1 MNLTGSELKEI
12 CSVLRTYIAHAK
24 HRNKKDRLKSALNK
38 LEIIE
43 AKKDIEHYKKLVR
56 TKGYVTFPN
65 NNICPECLQKVVPST
80 MEVLN

>member
-1 MNLTGSELKEI
+1 MLDLTGSELKEV

-38 LEIIE
+38 LEIAE
-43 AKKDIEHYKKLVR
+43 SKQNLV
-56 TKGYVTFPN
+56 TKGGYVTFPE
-65 NNICPECLQKVVPST
+65 NNICSKCLQKVVPST